1 MIVDP
6 QTDPP
11 TIEDV
16 TEAARRLA
24 GFAVHTPLLRSDA
37 IDELVGASVWF
48 KPECLQRTGSFKIR
62 GAWNRISRI
71 PEDELKNGVIAY
83 SSGNHAQG
91 VAASAQR
98 LGIPAT
104 IVMPSDAPQLKIG
117 SPRHLGAEVRLYDRK
132 SESREEIG
140 AEIARSTGAT
150 LIRPYD
156 DAYVVA
162 GQATATMEALD
173 DARRKQVEFG
183 AMICPASGGGLL
195 AGAAIVLSS
204 HAPGCE
210 LLVAEPEGHDDHIK
224 SLSAGAIRPNEPGF
238 RSIADALLA
247 PQPGDLTFPINKTRV
262 SSGIA
267 VSDEGIRVAMRIAF
281 THLKLVV
288 EPGGAVA
295 LAALLKQSGKWS
307 PDGAILIMLSGG
319 NVDANMF
326 STAIA
331 IPN

>member
-16 TEAARRLA
+16 EDAARRLA
-24 GFAVHTPLLRSDA
+24 GVAVHTPLLRSGA

-71 PEDELKNGVIAY
+71 PDDKRKNGVIAY

-104 IVMPSDAPQLKIG
+104 IVMPSDAPQLKID
-117 SPRHLGAEVRLYDRK
+117 STRRLGAEVRLYDRK

-140 AEIARSTGAT
+140 AEIARSTRAT

-162 GQATATMEALD
+162 GQATATLEALD
-173 DARRKQVEFG
+173 DAKLQQIGFD

-204 HAPGCE
+204 RAPGCD

-224 SLSAGAIRPNEPGF
+224 SLSAGTIQANEPGF

-247 PQPGDLTFPINKTRV
+247 PQPGELTFPINKPRV

-267 VSDEGIRVAMRIAF
+267 VSDEDIRAAMRMAF
-281 THLKLVV
+281 TYLKLVV

-295 LAALLKQSGKWS
+295 LAALLKRSGKWS
-307 PDGAILIMLSGG
+307 PDDAVLIMLSGG
-319 NVDANMF
+319 NVDADMF

-331 IPN
+331 TPS